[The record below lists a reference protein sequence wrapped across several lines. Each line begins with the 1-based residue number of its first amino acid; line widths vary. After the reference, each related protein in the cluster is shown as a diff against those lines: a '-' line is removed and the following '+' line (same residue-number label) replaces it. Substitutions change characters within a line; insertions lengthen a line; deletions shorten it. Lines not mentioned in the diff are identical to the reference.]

1 MIQVTLDEFVGLVD
15 RMVREEMGVSIDD
28 LPDQDWHA
36 FWFVGISEEDAKEM
50 AMQCVAD
57 IKEAEGF
64 SA

>member
-1 MIQVTLDEFVGLVD
+1 MTLDEFVGLVD

-50 AMQCVAD
+50 ALQC
-57 IKEAEGF
+57 
-64 SA
+64 